1 MLAFPY
7 KGGLSRFANL
17 AGEARCPA
25 SLRREGKLQL
35 SQGTAVENRWPR
47 KFQKVSARQSLGRP
61 LREADE
67 RNAKASRL
75 CYHCRLVQWFSSSR
89 CLSTI

>member
-35 SQGTAVENRWPR
+35 SQGTAVENPWPR
-47 KFQKVSARQSLGRP
+47 KFQKVPLG
-61 LREADE
+61 
-67 RNAKASRL
+67 KA
-75 CYHCRLVQWFSSSR
+75 
-89 CLSTI
+89 

>member
-35 SQGTAVENRWPR
+35 SQGTAVENPWPR
-47 KFQKVSARQSLGRP
+47 KFQKLSARQSLGRP

-67 RNAKASRL
+67 RNAKGPDSVTTADWSNGFQAL
-75 CYHCRLVQWFSSSR
+75 AA
-89 CLSTI
+89 